1 MNAEESRTKTINV
14 NDGRQN
20 SMNVEEGGR
29 RKKKRSGS
37 IFMMVVFL
45 FLLAAMTMHVY
56 QLYQKRESYLAVEEE
71 RKTELAEQEKR
82 QEELVEYEAYTKS
95 DEYVEDMAQARLG
108 MVYGDEIIFREK
120 K

>member
-1 MNAEESRTKTINV
+1 MNAEENRTKTINV
-14 NDGRQN
+14 KDGKQN
-20 SMNVEEGGR
+20 TMSVEEGGR
-29 RKKKRSGS
+29 KKKKKGGS
-37 IFMMVVFL
+37 FFMTVVFL
-45 FLLAAMTMHVY
+45 FLLAAMTVHVY

-71 RKTELAEQEKR
+71 RKAELAEQEKR
-82 QEELVEYEAYTKS
+82 QEELVEYEAYTRS